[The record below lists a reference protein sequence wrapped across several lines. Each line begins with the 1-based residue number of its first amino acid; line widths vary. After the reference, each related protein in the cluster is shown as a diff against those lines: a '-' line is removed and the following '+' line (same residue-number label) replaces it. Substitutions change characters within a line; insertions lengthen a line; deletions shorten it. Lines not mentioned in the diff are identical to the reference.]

1 MSVQRNTGVTVMPT
15 EVQDLDLSPEATD
28 TIQLELQWHAPT
40 LLSYAEED
48 AESGG
53 GPSPDSSDAS

>member
-1 MSVQRNTGVTVMPT
+1 MPT